1 MKKLMVLDGNSIIN
15 RAFYG
20 IRLLTNSEG
29 LYTNAI
35 YGFVNILLKYT
46 QEEKPDYICVAF
58 DVAAPTFRHEKYDK
72 YKAQRKKMPEELAVQ
87 MPVLKEVLSAMNIN
101 MLTCEGYEADDI
113 IGTVAKCCENEDIS
127 CVILTG
133 DKDDL
138 QLATDKTKI
147 KLITTRGGNTLT
159 TDYYAQDVKEQ
170 YGITPDEFIDLK
182 GLMGDPSDNIPG
194 VPGIGEKTAAE
205 LIKSFGS
212 IEFIYDNI
220 DKINIKDSVR
230 KKLIEGKE
238 SAYLSKHLSKID
250 KNVPIDFC
258 INDCATSSYDKHRLA
273 SIFRRLNFSSLI
285 QRLNLNEQPRQIEFN
300 TAAAGDA
307 GAIKKK
313 IIEAK
318 TMYYYFGER
327 EIAVA
332 SCENDITVIEKN
344 GADFSDLFADDT
356 VKKIGHDIKKDLENG
371 ININNIYFDTFIAS
385 YIISPSRSS
394 YDISSLASEYL
405 GIDTMGETQNILA
418 AIISMHRYLDEKI
431 TEYGQSRLFYEI
443 EMPLVTV
450 LAEMQKTGISVNSK
464 KLGEFSQMLQ
474 ERANLL
480 TEKIYAHAKCEF
492 NINSSKQLSE
502 VLFERLGLP
511 VIKKTK
517 TGYSTDI
524 DVLEKLKG
532 SHEIIDLIM
541 EYRHVIKL
549 KSTYADGL
557 LAVINP
563 DTGRIHTS
571 FNQTVTVTGRISS
584 TEPNLQNI
592 PVRTE
597 LGRQFRKV
605 FQAESDD
612 YILVDSDYSQIEL
625 RVLAHISNDEN
636 MINAFLNDADIHT
649 QTASRVFKVAPDE
662 VTDEMRT
669 RAKAVNFGIVYGIGD
684 FSLSRDLG
692 VTRAQARKYIEDYLD
707 TFPGVRDYMKN
718 IVMQGRENGY
728 VTTLLN
734 RRRYIPELKTGNFVT
749 RSYGE
754 RIALNTPIQGS
765 AADIIKIAM
774 VKVYYR
780 LKSEAARSRLIL
792 QVHDELIVEA
802 HKDEMQRV
810 KEILRSEMEQAYK
823 LKVPLRADI
832 STGKTW
838 FDAK

>member
-474 ERANLL
+474 ERAKLL

-774 VKVYYR
+774 VKVYNR

>member
-636 MINAFLNDADIHT
+636 MINAF
-649 QTASRVFKVAPDE
+649 
-662 VTDEMRT
+662 
-669 RAKAVNFGIVYGIGD
+669 
-684 FSLSRDLG
+684 
-692 VTRAQARKYIEDYLD
+692 
-707 TFPGVRDYMKN
+707 
-718 IVMQGRENGY
+718 
-728 VTTLLN
+728 
-734 RRRYIPELKTGNFVT
+734 
-749 RSYGE
+749 
-754 RIALNTPIQGS
+754 
-765 AADIIKIAM
+765 
-774 VKVYYR
+774 
-780 LKSEAARSRLIL
+780 
-792 QVHDELIVEA
+792 
-802 HKDEMQRV
+802 
-810 KEILRSEMEQAYK
+810 
-823 LKVPLRADI
+823 
-832 STGKTW
+832 
-838 FDAK
+838 

>member
-1 MKKLMVLDGNSIIN
+1 MVLDGNSIIN

-774 VKVYYR
+774 VKVYNR

>member
-774 VKVYYR
+774 VKVYNR